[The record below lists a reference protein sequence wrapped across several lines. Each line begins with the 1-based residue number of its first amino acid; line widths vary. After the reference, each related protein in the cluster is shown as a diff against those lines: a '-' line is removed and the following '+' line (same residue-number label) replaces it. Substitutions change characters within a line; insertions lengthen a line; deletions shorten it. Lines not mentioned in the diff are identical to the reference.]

1 LISNYHSFASK
12 YVAGFVS
19 NSANEEIE
27 SQKIWFSIG
36 FELFDHSK
44 FNTYDTIG
52 ILLSPDRFPWLEE
65 TF

>member
-1 LISNYHSFASK
+1 LISDDHYFASK
-12 YVAGFVS
+12 YVACFVS
-19 NSANEEIE
+19 NSANEWIE

-36 FELFDHSK
+36 FELFAHSK
-44 FNTYDTIG
+44 FNTYAIG